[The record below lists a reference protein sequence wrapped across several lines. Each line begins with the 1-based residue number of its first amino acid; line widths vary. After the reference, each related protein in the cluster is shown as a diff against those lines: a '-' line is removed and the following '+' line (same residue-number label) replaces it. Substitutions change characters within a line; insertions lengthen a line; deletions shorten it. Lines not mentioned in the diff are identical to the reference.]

1 MGKQMLRSVLEKLKE
16 NNKLKT
22 CKKEVDPKFELG
34 AVLKHFKN
42 TKPILFDKVKRSKVP
57 VIGGMFGDRKIWYEM
72 LQTSKDERIFKLM
85 DAIANPKPTKLLNA
99 GPILENVI
107 LNNINISSLFPIPT
121 YHEKDSAS
129 FITAGI
135 VLIKDP
141 ETGKR
146 YTSVRRLQVNSGNN
160 LSLLIASPL
169 LTKQIETLESKNKQ
183 LEIAVIIGYDFE
195 FLLASQISSSLYG
208 VDKYGVDSALRG
220 EALELVKCRTVDL
233 EVPAYAEIVLEGVLR
248 PKNRKDEGPFGELMG
263 YYGGV
268 GNHPTVDITAVLH
281 RNNPI
286 YQTSFPCREEHLSNA
301 LAREVELYRSLDKI
315 VDVNDVH
322 ITIGGGCRFHAIVSI
337 NKKSEGDSKAA
348 IISALSSDKDLKHVV
363 IVDEDID
370 IFDSDDVEGA
380 IATRVQGVK
389 DIVVIPNA
397 LGSGLDPSH
406 NLLGTTDKVGID
418 ATKPLGK
425 KRVDFDKAVIPK
437 YEDIDINKY
446 F

>member
-1 MGKQMLRSVLEKLKE
+1 
-16 NNKLKT
+16 
-22 CKKEVDPKFELG
+22 
-34 AVLKHFKN
+34 
-42 TKPILFDKVKRSKVP
+42 
-57 VIGGMFGDRKIWYEM
+57 
-72 LQTSKDERIFKLM
+72 M

>member
-1 MGKQMLRSVLEKLKE
+1 MEKQMLRSVLEKLKE
-16 NNKLKT
+16 TNELKI
-22 CKKEVDPKFELG
+22 CKKEIDPKFELG
-34 AVLKHFKN
+34 AVLKYFKN
-42 TKPILFDKVKRSKVP
+42 TKPILFEKIKRSKVP
-57 VIGGMFGDRKIWYEM
+57 VIGGMFGDRKIWYGM
-72 LQTSKDERIFKLM
+72 LKTSKDERIFKLM
-85 DAIANPKPTKLLNA
+85 DAIANPKPTKLLKN
-99 GPILENVI
+99 GPVLENVI
-107 LNNINISSLFPIPT
+107 LSSINIASLFPIPT

-169 LTKQIETLESKNKQ
+169 LTKQIEVLESKNKQ
-183 LEIAVIIGYDFE
+183 LELAVILGYDFE

-233 EVPAYAEIVLEGVLR
+233 EVPAYAEIVLEGVVK
-248 PKNRKDEGPFGELMG
+248 PKSRKEEGPFGELMG

-301 LAREVELYRSLDKI
+301 LAREAELYRSLDKM
-315 VDVNDVH
+315 VDVNNVH
-322 ITIGGGCRFHAIVSI
+322 ITIGGGCRFHAVVSI
-337 NKKSEGDSKAA
+337 NKKTEGDSKAA

-418 ATKPLGK
+418 ATKPLGEN
-425 KRVDFDKAVIPK
+425 RVNFDKAIIPR
-437 YEDIDINKY
+437 YGNIDINKY